1 MFRKMVKMTKKSL
14 YKILPLILV
23 AVFISAPLTTHAAFV
38 TCGGDGD
45 PCTFGDLVIM
55 IVRIINY
62 LMAFAGVVAMYY
74 VLVSGFFLITALGNP
89 ERIEKAK
96 NGLSNA
102 VVGFA
107 MVALSFVFVNLVVNG
122 ILGSGGTRPWYSPG
136 CLNNLIDNPDCP
148 LGS

>member
-1 MFRKMVKMTKKSL
+1 MRRQKFRIVWAVSVL
-14 YKILPLILV
+14 VFVLV
-23 AVFISAPLTTHAAFV
+23 ASPLTAEAFAGFV
-38 TCGGDGD
+38 RCGGAGD
-45 PCTFGDLVIM
+45 QCDFSDFVVM

-74 VLVSGFFLITALGNP
+74 VLVSAFLLITALGNP